1 MSALSD
7 VLSTH
12 NVIPCKVRIVDTP
25 GFGDSRDLQQ
35 AKLHR
40 RSIATQIKEHID
52 SVTAVLV
59 VVNGTVPRAT
69 VGTTR
74 ALSMLSD
81 IFPHT
86 PAGNVGNVAFL
97 LTNASDLLSRNFSPP
112 ATDMLKDAP
121 QFLLNNPLAL
131 QKTYRRFK
139 DTQKGKAGLREVI
152 EEEGE
157 NAMGMLV
164 GLFDWLDGLERRP
177 TMEVASREEGFQAV
191 VAKPTSYFIQQV
203 KERVQRGV
211 RRVMRVFSVWRSTW

>member
-1 MSALSD
+1 VSALPD
-7 VLSTH
+7 VLSAH

-25 GFGDSRDLQQ
+25 GFADSRDLQQ

-40 RSIATQIKEHID
+40 KSIAAQLKEHID
-52 SVTAVLV
+52 SVTAILV
-59 VVNGTVPRAT
+59 VANGTVPRAT

-86 PAGNVGNVAFL
+86 PAGNVAFL
-97 LTNASDLLSRNFSPP
+97 LTNVSDLLYRNFSPP
-112 ATDMLKDAP
+112 ATDMLKHAP

-131 QKTYRRFK
+131 QRTYRRLK

-152 EEEGE
+152 EVEEA

-177 TMEVASREEGFQAV
+177 TVEVVSRQEGFQAV
-191 VAKPTSYFIQQV
+191 VAKATTSYLIQQV

-211 RRVMRVFSVWRSTW
+211 RRVTRVFSVWRSTW